1 MIIKELKKL
10 NIILDN
16 LNIKKGENIYLGID
30 FMKLSSTFKLHKY
43 NNEKIANSILE
54 LILKKIGKKGNL
66 TIPVFNF
73 DTVKTGF
80 FNMQKTSGQSGV
92 FGNLLL
98 KKHYKKRSKHPLYS
112 FLFFGRKNKEF
123 RKKEYQNAVGSNS
136 HWNDFI
142 KNNFKILTIGFHY
155 NRSLTIT
162 HYFENKIGVNYRYNK
177 NFIVKSLD
185 INKKIKKKIYSFYA
199 RKTKICRFSAITL
212 DCEKRLSKKKI
223 SKFYRYKKLIS
234 FKLNIKKASKEILN
248 NFKKSISYVPIRNK
262 SSKVLDSK
270 NMLKIEEFYL
280 KKNN

>member
-1 MIIKELKKL
+1 MINKELKKL

-16 LNIKKGENIYLGID
+16 LNIKKGENIYLGVD
-30 FMKLSSTFKLHKY
+30 FMKLVSTFKLHKY
-43 NNEKIANSILE
+43 NNEKIANSILNS
-54 LILKKIGKKGNL
+54 ILKRIGKKGNL

-80 FNMQKTSGQSGV
+80 FNIQKTPGQSGA

-112 FLFFGRKNKEF
+112 FLFFGKKNKEF
-123 RKKEYQNAVGSNS
+123 IKKEYQNAVGPDS
-136 HWNDFI
+136 HWSDFI
-142 KNNFKILTIGFHY
+142 KNNFKILSIGFHY

-177 NFIVKSLD
+177 SFTVKSID

-199 RKTKICRFSAITL
+199 RKINICKFSAITL
-212 DCEKRLSKKKI
+212 DCERRLSRKKI

-234 FKLNIKKASKEILN
+234 FKLNIKEASKEILN
-248 NFKKSISYVPIRNK
+248 NFKKSISYVPLKKKNN
-262 SSKVLDSK
+262 KVLDSK
-270 NMLKIEEFYL
+270 NTLKIEEFYL
-280 KKNN
+280 KK